1 MKTGTIVPLDKT
13 VESQL
18 FEFMNQDR
26 ISHFYA
32 IYDLRHLRDKTQVWV
47 AFASGTI
54 IGYLMEFDKRILYMR
69 GKAECAVSLL
79 KKSDLPEPL
88 FNIEQRHLS
97 AVKRLFKLKE
107 PADKMTKG
115 PITTFLTMK
124 ATSKTFTPI
133 IKHDVQELGE
143 KDAQTLGEL
152 LSIEPQATLD
162 LFRGFAFGAYHG
174 KNRLASYAAS
184 PEMLDD
190 LAIVR
195 GVFTAPEE
203 RNKGCSTSVCSA
215 LVRRLLQE
223 GREVMLYVSKDNPS
237 AIKVYRKIG
246 FRETGH
252 RQLGF
257 WAKRRR

>member
-1 MKTGTIVPLDKT
+1 MKTRTIVALDKT
-13 VESQL
+13 VQTQL
-18 FEFMNQDR
+18 FEFMNEDR

-47 AFASGTI
+47 AFADRTI

-79 KKSDLPEPL
+79 RKTDLPEPL
-88 FNIEQRHLS
+88 FNIEQRHLP
-97 AVKRLFKLKE
+97 AVKKLYKLKE

-124 ATSKTFTPI
+124 VTSKTFTPI
-133 IKHDVQELGE
+133 IKHNVQKLE
-143 KDAQTLGEL
+143 KEDAQALGEL
-152 LSIEPQATLD
+152 LSIEPQAALNF
-162 LFRGFAFGAYHG
+162 FRGFAFGVSRG
-174 KNRLASYAAS
+174 KNKLVSYAAS
-184 PEMLDD
+184 PEMLED

-203 RNKGCSTSVCSA
+203 RNEGCSTSVCSA

-223 GREVMLYVSKDNPS
+223 GREVMLYVSRDNLS

-257 WAKRRR
+257 WAKKRR

>member
-18 FEFMNQDR
+18 FEFMNEDR

-47 AFASGTI
+47 AFAGGTI

-97 AVKRLFKLKE
+97 AVKRLYKLKE
-107 PADKMTKG
+107 PANKMTKG

-124 ATSKTFTPI
+124 VTSKTFTPI
-133 IKHDVQELGE
+133 IKRSVQKLEK
-143 KDAQTLGEL
+143 KDAQALGDL
-152 LSIEPQATLD
+152 LSTEPQAALD
-162 LFRGFAFGAYHG
+162 FFRGSAFGVFHRN
-174 KNRLASYAAS
+174 KLVSYAAS
-184 PEMLDD
+184 PEMLED

-223 GREVMLYVSKDNPS
+223 GRDVMLYVSKDNPS

-246 FRETGH
+246 FRETRH

-257 WAKRRR
+257 WAKKRR

>member
-1 MKTGTIVPLDKT
+1 LKATAVVPLDKA

-18 FEFMNQDR
+18 FEFMNEDR
-26 ISHFYA
+26 VSHFYA
-32 IYDLRHLRDKTQVWV
+32 LYDLRHLRDRTQVWV
-47 AFASGTI
+47 ALADRAI
-54 IGYLMEFDKRILYMR
+54 IGYLMEFDRRILYMR
-69 GKAECAVSLL
+69 GEAECAVSLL
-79 KKSDLPEPL
+79 KKSDLFEAL

-97 AVKRLFKLKE
+97 AVKRLYKLKE

-124 ATSKTFTPI
+124 VTSETFTPI
-133 IKHDVQELGE
+133 IKRSVQKLEK
-143 KDAQTLGEL
+143 KDAQALADL
-152 LSIEPQATLD
+152 LSIESQAALNF
-162 LFRGFAFGAYHG
+162 FRGFAFGVFHG
-174 KNRLASYAAS
+174 NKLVSYAAS
-184 PEMLDD
+184 PEMLED

-215 LVRRLLQE
+215 LARRLLQE
-223 GREVMLYVSKDNPS
+223 GRDVMLYVSKDNPS

-246 FRETGH
+246 FRDIGH

-257 WAKRRR
+257 WAKKRR